1 MAASLPHPD
10 VPPGVNDVIAA
21 RWYAL
26 FGHRV
31 HFVSVD
37 AGAALHS
44 TVSRATV
51 SSTRMSVVA
60 AAPHALRTAV
70 REVGL
75 HVIVV
80 VGLAARAYVRAVI
93 RTRVPSRSTPVRAV
107 ALVALFLTAN
117 RVHVVSG
124 VAGRAFV
131 LPVVLTLVACSRSA
145 VRARAFDTLGVTGRR
160 VE

>member
-1 MAASLPHPD
+1 MAASLSHPD
-10 VPPGVNDVIAA
+10 VAPGVDDVIAA
-21 RWYAL
+21 TGYAL

-44 TVSRATV
+44 TVGRAIV

-70 REVGL
+70 GEVVL

-80 VGLAARAYVRAVI
+80 VGLAAGAYVRAVI
-93 RTRVPSRSTPVRAV
+93 RT
-107 ALVALFLTAN
+107 
-117 RVHVVSG
+117 
-124 VAGRAFV
+124 
-131 LPVVLTLVACSRSA
+131 
-145 VRARAFDTLGVTGRR
+145 
-160 VE
+160 